1 MESVC
6 NEESAC
12 LPQFIWVL
20 NSRMKSAEHVQH
32 VGGMNNTLKSVV
44 VTSRVLCSYRH
55 ALGVSV
61 EIDFIL
67 MLWTKG
73 NWLLLGDQQ
82 SGAGYMVISRL
93 FCKG

>member
-6 NEESAC
+6 NQESTC

-20 NSRMKSAEHVQH
+20 NSRMKLAGNVQH
-32 VGGMNNTLKSVV
+32 VGGMNITFRIVV
-44 VTSRVLCSYRH
+44 ITSRGMCSYRH

-61 EIDFIL
+61 EKDFIL

-73 NWLLLGDQQ
+73 DWLLLGDQQ
-82 SGAGYMVISRL
+82 SGAGNMAISRL

>member
-6 NEESAC
+6 NEESTC

-32 VGGMNNTLKSVV
+32 VGGINNTFRNVV
-44 VTSRVLCSYRH
+44 GTSRGLCSYRH
-55 ALGVSV
+55 ALEASV

-67 MLWTKG
+67 MLWTKRKLALVRRPKWCREHG
-73 NWLLLGDQQ
+73 NKPSVL
-82 SGAGYMVISRL
+82 
-93 FCKG
+93 